1 MKENLNSFMENTEE
15 EIIVLKAR
23 KPSLREEFYLSWG
36 IELVKNQ
43 LNFINELLKLQVAI
57 CIGILAASF
66 IFEEIFEGNPFFR
79 NIALVCFCLSLLSAF
94 VGILPYSRQGVN
106 LDCPEEIE
114 DYTNDAIRY
123 KENCYMIA
131 GVSIIVGI
139 FVIVLTTILK

>member
-1 MKENLNSFMENTEE
+1 MENTEEE

-43 LNFINELLKLQVAI
+43 LNFVNELLKQQVAI

-79 NIALVCFCLSLLSAF
+79 NVALICFFLGLFAAF
-94 VGILPYSRQGVN
+94 VGIMPYSRQGVN

-114 DYTNDAIRY
+114 DYTNDAISY

-131 GVSIIVGI
+131 GVCIVFGV
-139 FVIVLTTILK
+139 FVIVLMTILK